1 MAGVTISTQ
10 AMSGRAI
17 LRIAHD
23 PSLNFVF
30 ACQTASQ
37 LARIPNSAHTVRERQ
52 ELEVIITEKL
62 AAIVCEITT
71 FVSAAHT
78 WAYDRYARDDLDV
91 AFRSAGNIDSAT
103 DIASCKVLARELG
116 DNPYLLAKK
125 AIVLAESLRTI
136 DASAEPVD
144 AVGSAYGQETSRRKQ
159 ASIDPAAL
167 RLTGLDVRCPPT
179 RYREEWRAEQCE
191 LARGPRRAQGCRALN
206 ILTAEWPLRCELLH
220 DERNLVVRRWFG

>member
-1 MAGVTISTQ
+1 
-10 AMSGRAI
+10 MSGRAI

-103 DIASCKVLARELG
+103 DIASCKFLARELG
-116 DNPYLLAKK
+116 DSPYLLTKK

-136 DASAEPVD
+136 DASAVPVD
-144 AVGSAYGQETSRRKQ
+144 AVGSTYGQETSRRKQ
-159 ASIDPAAL
+159 AGIDPAAL
-167 RLTGLDVRCPPT
+167 RLTGLDVRCLPHALP
-179 RYREEWRAEQCE
+179 RGM
-191 LARGPRRAQGCRALN
+191 ARGTVRIGSRTAARPRWHALN
-206 ILTAEWPLRCELLH
+206 ILIAAWPLRCELLH
-220 DERNLVVRRWFG
+220 DERNPAVRRWFG